1 MGFEATGL
9 SWTADEF
16 SDYVQ
21 LIPIGSWAKSVTV
34 HHTYS
39 PDLEDRPE
47 GWKLSHMEN
56 LRYYYSNVLGWS
68 AGPHLFVDEEKIFGL
83 SSLYSKGVHAKSF
96 NSSSIG
102 IEALGNYD
110 VEDNKTGR
118 GKKVWLLTAIAV
130 AILLKRLHLRPSNK
144 TVLFHREDPKSNK
157 TCPGSRVEKEWF
169 LSLVNDAY
177 NSNKNLTLEERVK
190 RIEDKLGL

>member
-39 PDLEDRPE
+39 PDLTDRPD

-56 LRYYYSNVLGWS
+56 LRHYYGNVLGWS
-68 AGPHLFVDEEKIFGL
+68 AGPHLFVDEHKIYGL
-83 SSLYSKGVHAKSF
+83 SSLHSKGVHAKSF

-110 VEDNKTGR
+110 VEEPKTGR

-130 AILLKRLHLRPSNK
+130 AILLKRLHLSPNKK
-144 TVLFHREDPKSNK
+144 TVLFHRDDPKTNK
-157 TCPGSRVEKEWF
+157 TCPGSKVDKEWF
-169 LSLVNDAY
+169 LSLVNEAS
-177 NSNKNLTLEERVK
+177 NSEENLTLEERVR
-190 RIEDKLGL
+190 RIENKLGL